1 MKLYKKVVD
10 QNTSLAER
18 IRTLFLEQGIA
29 ITSILTA
36 FSMTISTIVLAIT
49 GVFGGGSGGREGAGG
64 SPPKDEGW
72 LDKLANA
79 LKGLAGKAFE
89 IVKAIVV
96 NILGAILSFLKRPL
110 DLLLNIHGP

>member
-10 QNTSLAER
+10 QNTPLAER

-49 GVFGGGSGGREGAGG
+49 GFFGGGSGGREGGRRF
-64 SPPKDEGW
+64 ST
-72 LDKLANA
+72 
-79 LKGLAGKAFE
+79 
-89 IVKAIVV
+89 
-96 NILGAILSFLKRPL
+96 KR
-110 DLLLNIHGP
+110 